1 MSSVSRLAEIWR
13 LIGGAD
19 AQSDPR
25 RRLGIAFL
33 IAGGLAALAGTV
45 VPDPDTSD
53 HGRLLALALAC
64 LVAAGVLARWR
75 TPPEAVLASLPAT
88 GILMVSAAVAV
99 AEPLAST
106 PTYYLLPLL
115 AAAYYGTRAR
125 LAVDLCVFAAS
136 FALVLALWVEP
147 EVRVAIFLG
156 TAIPGVFV
164 AGMMAALR
172 QRLDAHVAGLR
183 RLAATDALT
192 GMLNHGAFRA
202 ELDAALEEARA
213 AGTPLA
219 LMMIDIDHFKSVNDS
234 YGHLEGDRMLR
245 LVSGLL
251 VAHKRR
257 DDALGRIG
265 GEEFALLLRGADASA
280 AQLVA
285 GRIRSA
291 LRAATMM
298 TPASLTL
305 SVGIAER
312 SAQVASSQALLAAAD
327 RALYL
332 AKNRGR
338 DQAVLERVAA

>member
-1 MSSVSRLAEIWR
+1 MSRVSRLSGIWIM
-13 LIGGAD
+13 LGGA
-19 AQSDPR
+19 ASPDPR
-25 RRLGIAFL
+25 RRVCLAFL
-33 IAGGLAALAGTV
+33 IAGGLAAFAGTL
-45 VPDPDTSD
+45 VPDPDPRD
-53 HGRLLALALAC
+53 HEELVMLGLAC
-64 LVAAGVLARWR
+64 LALAGVLARWR
-75 TPPEAVLASLPAT
+75 TPPEAVLAALPAV

-99 AEPLAST
+99 AEPLAAT

-115 AAAYYGTRAR
+115 AAAYYGTPAR

-136 FALVLALWVEP
+136 FVLVLALWVEP
-147 EVRVAIFLG
+147 GVRVAIFLG

-192 GMLNHGAFRA
+192 GTLNHGAFRA
-202 ELDAALEEARA
+202 ELDAALEEARV

-219 LMMIDIDHFKSVNDS
+219 LLMIDIDHFKSVNDS

-285 GRIRSA
+285 ARSRSA
-291 LRAATMM
+291 LRAATIM

-312 SAQVASSQALLAAAD
+312 SARVASSHALLAAAD

-332 AKNRGR
+332 AKDRGR
-338 DQAVLERVAA
+338 DQAVLEPVAA